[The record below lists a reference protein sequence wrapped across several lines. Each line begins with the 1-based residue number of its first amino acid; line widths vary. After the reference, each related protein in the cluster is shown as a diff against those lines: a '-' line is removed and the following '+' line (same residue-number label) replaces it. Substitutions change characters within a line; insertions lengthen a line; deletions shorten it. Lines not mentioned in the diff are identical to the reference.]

1 MSRKELY
8 DKIKELGLAD
18 AIKKEFGDNYTRV
31 SSSNL
36 EKFIIKT
43 HFEDD
48 NKEKK
53 EKVVVDKVA
62 EAPSKT
68 PSSHKDCKESIIKLI
83 SILQTKRVITAKE
96 AEEVAELLK

>member
-18 AIKKEFGDNYTRV
+18 DIKKKFGDNYTRV

-36 EKFIIKT
+36 ENFIKV
-43 HFEDD
+43 HLKGD
-48 NKEKK
+48 KKGKK
-53 EKVVVDKVA
+53 EEVVVDKVA
-62 EAPSKT
+62 EHPSET
-68 PSSHKDCKESIIKLI
+68 PSGHKCCKEATIKLI